1 VLSIGKQNDQYS
13 DMTTELLESYK
24 PDEVE
29 FLETNSIYVPGEIM
43 QAKKEI
49 LAGYYAHI
57 MALDDQV
64 ARLEQTVKEQGLYE
78 DTIVVF
84 TADHGDMLG
93 NHEQYYKSQPWR
105 ESVGIPLLMRWP
117 GHIPEGRVSDAP
129 ISLIELTSS
138 LIAMTG
144 TEIPADM
151 QGDDLSELILGDES
165 AAPDSVFINFAVD
178 VHCIPAP
185 PFRGVVTRTHTYAE
199 TPEGPWLLYDDKADP
214 FQKNNLISWA
224 NRDNPEIVALQQEL
238 HEKLHYWLERTSD
251 PFEEGDVVSDKYQP
265 GHVGGVLPI
274 EDPPDY
280 FPPLPPSSTAV
291 GKGK

>member
-1 VLSIGKQNDQYS
+1 MPK
-13 DMTTELLESYK
+13 ELLERYD
-24 PDEVE
+24 PNDVD
-29 FLETNSIYVPGEIM
+29 FMETNSIYVPGEVM
-43 QAKKEI
+43 QAKKDI

-64 ARLEQTVKEQGLYE
+64 GRLERTLKKQGLYE

-105 ESVGIPLLMRWP
+105 ESVGIPLITRWP
-117 GHIPEGRVSDAP
+117 GHIPAERVTDAP

-138 LIAMTG
+138 LLTLTE
-144 TEIPADM
+144 TEIPAEM

-165 AAPDSVFINFAVD
+165 AAPDSVFINFAVN

-185 PFRGVVTRTHTYAE
+185 PFRGVVTRNHTYAE

-214 FQKNNLISWA
+214 LQKNNLITWA
-224 NRDNPEIVALQQEL
+224 NRDNPAVTTLQQDL
-238 HEKLHYWLERTSD
+238 HKKLQGWLERTND
-251 PFEEGDVVSDKYQP
+251 PFDTGDTVSDKYQP

-280 FPPLPPSSTAV
+280 FPPLPSGSTATGR
-291 GKGK
+291 GK